1 MTIKS
6 SGIRLHI
13 EPLQFDA
20 LLQSLEAKTPPK
32 TQMDF
37 SVKQVVVRLYDFITR
52 SLASHY
58 SFDELAVIIQGSL
71 SELEILDDEMEIK
84 GATLRQYF
92 LDEKR
97 ERERADGGTGGPGGR
112 KAAGG
117 RSVKTPIR
125 GHGKAEVAAVEAV
138 VEAVVLEPE
147 KAIGEKAKRAPTA
160 RTSAVELA
168 Y

>member
-1 MTIKS
+1 MTSKS

-32 TQMDF
+32 MQTDF
-37 SVKQVVVRLYDFITR
+37 SMKQVVTRLYEFIVR

-58 SFDELAVIIQGSL
+58 SFDELAVMIQGSL
-71 SELEILDDEMEIK
+71 LELEILDEGMEIK

-92 LDEKR
+92 LEEKR
-97 ERERADGGTGGPGGR
+97 ERERADGGTGRKGSGG
-112 KAAGG
+112 K
-117 RSVKTPIR
+117 SVKTPTR
-125 GHGKAEVAAVEAV
+125 GNGKAEAAVVKAV
-138 VEAVVLEPE
+138 VVEPE
-147 KAIGEKAKRAPTA
+147 KTVEAKPRRAPTA
-160 RTSAVELA
+160 RASTVELA

>member
-1 MTIKS
+1 MTSKS

-32 TQMDF
+32 MQTDF
-37 SVKQVVVRLYDFITR
+37 SMKQVVTRLYEFITR

-58 SFDELAVIIQGSL
+58 SFDELAVMIQGSL
-71 SELEILDDEMEIK
+71 LDLEILDKGMEIK

-92 LDEKR
+92 LEEKR
-97 ERERADGGTGGPGGR
+97 ERERADGGR
-112 KAAGG
+112 KGSGG
-117 RSVKTPIR
+117 RSVKTPTR
-125 GHGKAEVAAVEAV
+125 GNGKAEAAV
-138 VEAVVLEPE
+138 VEAVVMEPE
-147 KAIGEKAKRAPTA
+147 KAVGDRPKRAPTA
-160 RTSAVELA
+160 RASTVELA

>member
-1 MTIKS
+1 MTSKS

-32 TQMDF
+32 TQTDF

-58 SFDELAVIIQGSL
+58 SFDELAVMIQGSL
-71 SELEILDDEMEIK
+71 LELEILDAGMEIK

-92 LDEKR
+92 LEEKR
-97 ERERADGGTGGPGGR
+97 EREKSAEGVGGR
-112 KAAGG
+112 KGPGG
-117 RSVKTPIR
+117 RSVKTPTR
-125 GHGKAEVAAVEAV
+125 GNGKAEVAVVADAVEPI
-138 VEAVVLEPE
+138 VETP
-147 KAIGEKAKRAPTA
+147 KRALTA
-160 RTSAVELA
+160 RTSTVELA

>member
-1 MTIKS
+1 MTSKS

-32 TQMDF
+32 MQTDF
-37 SVKQVVVRLYDFITR
+37 SMKQVVTRLYEFIVR

-58 SFDELAVIIQGSL
+58 SFDELAVMIQGSL
-71 SELEILDDEMEIK
+71 LELEILDEGMEIK

-92 LDEKR
+92 LEEKR
-97 ERERADGGTGGPGGR
+97 ERERADGGR
-112 KAAGG
+112 KGAGG
-117 RSVKTPIR
+117 RAVKTPTR
-125 GHGKAEVAAVEAV
+125 GTGKAEVAV
-138 VEAVVLEPE
+138 VEAVVMEPE
-147 KAIGEKAKRAPTA
+147 KAVEDKAKRAPTA
-160 RTSAVELA
+160 RASTVELA

>member
-1 MTIKS
+1 MTSKS

-32 TQMDF
+32 TQTDF
-37 SVKQVVVRLYDFITR
+37 SVKQVVARLYDFMTR

-58 SFDELAVIIQGSL
+58 SFDELAVMIQGSL
-71 SELEILDDEMEIK
+71 LELEILDAGMEIK

-92 LDEKR
+92 LEEKR
-97 ERERADGGTGGPGGR
+97 EREKSDGTVGGR
-112 KAAGG
+112 KGTGG
-117 RSVKTPIR
+117 RSVKTPTR
-125 GHGKAEVAAVEAV
+125 GNGKAEVAVVAEAVAEAVEPI
-138 VEAVVLEPE
+138 VETP
-147 KAIGEKAKRAPTA
+147 KRAPTA
-160 RTSAVELA
+160 RTSTVELA

>member
-1 MTIKS
+1 MTSKS

-32 TQMDF
+32 TQTDF

-52 SLASHY
+52 ALASHY
-58 SFDELAVIIQGSL
+58 SFDELAVMIQGSL
-71 SELEILDDEMEIK
+71 LELEILDEGMEIK

-92 LDEKR
+92 LEEKR
-97 ERERADGGTGGPGGR
+97 EREKSDGAVGAVGGR
-112 KAAGG
+112 KSAGG
-117 RSVKTPIR
+117 RSVKTPTR
-125 GHGKAEVAAVEAV
+125 GNGKAEVAVVADAVADAVEPI
-138 VEAVVLEPE
+138 VETP
-147 KAIGEKAKRAPTA
+147 KRAPTA